1 MIEKLKDYCDGKID
15 LINQLNII
23 LKDMSR
29 DWYSDVG
36 HYIYDTFNGKL
47 PHSLILFKDTI
58 GNSKSLISKVPKFG
72 KQLERTYSS
81 LCIFF
86 ITGSLD
92 DKSLRKM
99 FGEPIYHNEF
109 GEGFHNEDEDD
120 ETPVITHH
128 FASYFV
134 TVNEH
139 PIHIGYDHRGTSVE
153 VPSSLTQLEVCD
165 IIKSLVDIYK
175 QKVK

>member
-15 LINQLNII
+15 LVSHMNII
-23 LKDMSR
+23 LKNMTK

-36 HYIYDTFNGKL
+36 VYIYDTFVGDL
-47 PHSLILFKDTI
+47 PHSLSLFTDTI
-58 GNSKSLISKVPKFG
+58 ENSRLLIDKVPTFS
-72 KQLERTYSS
+72 KQLERAYSS

-92 DKSLRKM
+92 DKSLKKM
-99 FGEPIYHNEF
+99 FGEPIYHSEF
-109 GEGFHNEDEDD
+109 GEGFHNEDDD

-134 TVNEH
+134 KVNEYL
-139 PIHIGYDHRGTSVE
+139 IHIGYDHRGTSVE
-153 VPSSLTQLEVCD
+153 VPSHLTPLQVCN
-165 IIKSLVDIYK
+165 IMKSLVDIYK